1 MVMVDA
7 LVAYMRNTP
16 MYRSML
22 YFLLALLW
30 LAAGLSFIGVLP
42 YSPLDILLTGL
53 YLTTIGWAGSWGLG
67 KLLGAKPNPE
77 SSVITALILA
87 LIFGPMPL
95 ADNILALTF
104 VGLAAVS
111 SKYLLVWRQSH
122 VFNPAALGAV
132 AGALV
137 LGVGATWWV
146 ASIYLLPLVLI
157 GGLYEAYKANRLHLA
172 LSFLV
177 AYAVFFVVRVLLGG
191 ADIASALDT
200 LWMLLL
206 HSPILFFV
214 FVMLIEPLTSPAERS
229 KRIYYGVLTAMLAVG
244 LPWALPGV
252 PYTLELSLLLGN
264 LFAILSGNQGRL
276 LLTLKRKEQLAP
288 NIIGFWFNPSHD
300 RHFQPGQFLHYTLPH
315 RRSDMRGSRRFFTI
329 ASSPTESDI
338 LLVTK
343 FAERSS
349 SFKSALQAMSTGD
362 EIAATRPEGEFVL
375 PDDDKRPLVFIAGG
389 IGVTPYRSIIKHLV
403 DTKQKRPVTLI
414 YGAKT
419 GQELVFRDLFDS
431 AEESIGLK
439 NVYVL
444 DEPPRSWKGEK
455 GPLTAELIKKHS
467 PDAKEALFYLS
478 GPEPM
483 VRSLISQLQDAGVP
497 TKNIKRDYFP
507 GY

>member
-1 MVMVDA
+1 MIDA
-7 LVAYMRNTP
+7 FIAYMRNTP
-16 MYRSML
+16 MYRSMM
-22 YFLLALLW
+22 YFLMTLIGVAV
-30 LAAGLSFIGVLP
+30 GLCIIDVLP
-42 YSPLDILLTGL
+42 YNPLDILLTSL
-53 YLTTIGWAGSWGLG
+53 YLSGVCWAGSWGLG

-77 SSVITALILA
+77 SSIITALILA

-95 ADNILALTF
+95 IDNVLVLTF

-137 LGVGATWWV
+137 MGVGATWWV

-177 AYAVFFVVRVLLGG
+177 AYAVFFVARALFGG

-200 LWMLLL
+200 LWMLSL

-229 KRIYYGVLTAMLAVG
+229 KRIYYGVLTALLAVG
-244 LPWALPGV
+244 LPWVLPGV

-264 LFAILSGNQGRL
+264 VFAILGGNQGRL
-276 LLTLKRKEQLAP
+276 LLTLKKKEQLAP
-288 NIIGFWFNPSHD
+288 NITGFWFSPSHD

-349 SFKSALQAMSTGD
+349 SFKSALQAMSPGD
-362 EIAATRPEGEFVL
+362 EIAATRPDGEFVL
-375 PDDDKRPLVFIAGG
+375 PDDSQRPLVLIAGG
-389 IGVTPYRSIIKHLV
+389 IGVTPYRSIVKHLL
-403 DTKQKRPVTLI
+403 DTKQKRPITLI
-414 YGAKT
+414 YSARTK
-419 GQELVFRDLFDS
+419 QELVFRDVFDS
-431 AEESIGLK
+431 ATKSVGLK
-439 NVYVL
+439 TVYVV
-444 DEPPRSWKGEK
+444 DDPPRDWKGEK
-455 GPLTAELIKKHS
+455 GPLSAELIKNYSQHAEKT
-467 PDAKEALFYLS
+467 LFYIS

-483 VRSLISQLQDAGVP
+483 VRSLTSQLRGAGISAG
-497 TKNIKRDYFP
+497 NIKRDYFP